1 MCKKNSCQFSFL
13 VCSQRH
19 FSVSITTHM
28 EYFTYLYY
36 IHTFSQ
42 RFFSEEVFDHLLEK
56 LFALKGQHSTKLFKN
71 FMSLRKNSGCQQDEF
86 IS

>member
-1 MCKKNSCQFSFL
+1 MCKKNL
-13 VCSQRH
+13 VTYIV
-19 FSVSITTHM
+19 SVISVLALLLTWSTLLTCTT
-28 EYFTYLYY
+28 Y
-36 IHTFSQ
+36 IHSHKD
-42 RFFSEEVFDHLLEK
+42 FFSEEVFDHLLEK

>member
-1 MCKKNSCQFSFL
+1 MCKKNL
-13 VCSQRH
+13 VTYIV
-19 FSVSITTHM
+19 SVISVLALLLTWSTLL
-28 EYFTYLYY
+28 TCKTY
-36 IHTFSQ
+36 IHSHKD
-42 RFFSEEVFDHLLEK
+42 FFSEEVFDHLLEK